1 MFVKKSVQIIYEK
14 KLKVIS
20 QLAVKRDFLL
30 ANFSS
35 YVEYKSGKSFEM
47 SSANRL
53 KRRGNSLSTSLIQR

>member
-35 YVEYKSGKSFEM
+35 
-47 SSANRL
+47 
-53 KRRGNSLSTSLIQR
+53 